1 MEENKTLPVGPER
14 LREWTRILARY
25 RAGKASVER
34 RIIQAENWWKLRN
47 TTEEDKTADS
57 PRTGFRSRSGWLHN
71 VIANKHAD
79 AMEAYPE
86 PAVLPREPGD
96 RQEAQTLSAILPV
109 ILEQNQFERTWSGAM
124 WQKLKEGTGCYKVVW
139 DKDKQGGLGDIAV
152 ERTNVLN
159 LFWEPG
165 VSDIQHSRY
174 LFHTELMDRDLLE
187 ELYPQCRD
195 KLKGDLF
202 AAKRYSYDDSVP
214 TDGKCTVVEVY
225 YHLGRVLHYCKY
237 VGDIVLYA
245 TENQVEAPTRAVT
258 RVGVD
263 GPVTA
268 EIATGRPVAERG
280 LYDHGKYPF
289 VLDPL
294 FPVEGSPC
302 GYGYVDLCRSPQ
314 EEIDLMRS
322 AMVKNTMAGA
332 TPRYFV
338 RSDGG
343 INEQELL
350 DVNRPVVHV
359 TGNLGEDAVR
369 ALDYNALPGNYIE
382 MLQETV
388 QELRETSGNTETATG
403 STSAGVTAASAIAA
417 LQEASG
423 KGSRDSTRSG
433 YRAYRE
439 IVLLCIELIR
449 QFYDAPRRFR
459 ITGQD
464 GQEQFVSYDNS
475 GLQPQPQGEAYGVDL
490 GYRVPEFDISVQAQK
505 QTTYTAIAQ
514 NELALQFYQ
523 LGFFDPAQTDRT
535 LMCLDMMDFRGK
547 EELTQKIR
555 AMGGL
560 YDKLQ
565 MVLQYAATLAQQ
577 YGDAAAMGQLAAIS
591 GGGTGQT
598 AAMPREP
605 VTMPSQD
612 REENT
617 VVTKARSQARE
628 ASQPGDGT

>member
-1 MEENKTLPVGPER
+1 MEENRTLPVGPER
-14 LREWTRILARY
+14 LQEWTRILARY

-165 VSDIQHSRY
+165 VGDIQHSRY
-174 LFHTELMDRDLLE
+174 LFHTELMDQDLLE

-258 RVGVD
+258 REGVD

-403 STSAGVTAASAIAA
+403 STSAGATAASAIAA

-475 GLQPQPQGEAYGVDL
+475 GLRPQPQGEAYGVDL

-598 AAMPREP
+598 VAMPREP
-605 VTMPSQD
+605 VTMPSQS

-617 VVTKARSQARE
+617 MVTKARSQARE

>member
-1 MEENKTLPVGPER
+1 MEENRTLPVGPER
-14 LREWTRILARY
+14 LQEWTRILARY

-47 TTEEDKTADS
+47 TMEEDKTADS

-258 RVGVD
+258 REGVD

-350 DVNRPVVHV
+350 DVDHPVVHV

-475 GLQPQPQGEAYGVDL
+475 GLRPQPQGEAYGVDL

-598 AAMPREP
+598 VAVPREP
-605 VTMPSQD
+605 VTMPSQSS
-612 REENT
+612 EENT
-617 VVTKARSQARE
+617 MVTKARSQARE

>member
-1 MEENKTLPVGPER
+1 MEENRTLPVGPER
-14 LREWTRILARY
+14 LQEWTRILARY

-258 RVGVD
+258 REGVG

-439 IVLLCIELIR
+439 IVLQI
-449 QFYDAPRRFR
+449 
-459 ITGQD
+459 G
-464 GQEQFVSYDNS
+464 
-475 GLQPQPQGEAYGVDL
+475 
-490 GYRVPEFDISVQAQK
+490 
-505 QTTYTAIAQ
+505 
-514 NELALQFYQ
+514 
-523 LGFFDPAQTDRT
+523 
-535 LMCLDMMDFRGK
+535 
-547 EELTQKIR
+547 R
-555 AMGGL
+555 AH
-560 YDKLQ
+560 
-565 MVLQYAATLAQQ
+565 V
-577 YGDAAAMGQLAAIS
+577 
-591 GGGTGQT
+591 
-598 AAMPREP
+598 
-605 VTMPSQD
+605 
-612 REENT
+612 
-617 VVTKARSQARE
+617 
-628 ASQPGDGT
+628 

>member
-1 MEENKTLPVGPER
+1 MEENRTLPVGPER
-14 LREWTRILARY
+14 LQEWTRILARY

-57 PRTGFRSRSGWLHN
+57 PRTGFHSRSGWLHN

-258 RVGVD
+258 REGVD

-475 GLQPQPQGEAYGVDL
+475 GLRPQPQGEAYGVDL

-523 LGFFDPAQTDRT
+523 LGFFDPAQTDRS

-591 GGGTGQT
+591 GGIGQT
-598 AAMPREP
+598 VAMHREP
-605 VTMPSQD
+605 VTMPSQS